1 MPSAFARAVFFL
13 SGYLPLFLIFTIQ
26 FFPDYRYWALI
37 PLAVGVIA
45 AIGLLAFMRW
55 VQTSEAR
62 PIEIQSVQRKDAEV
76 IAYIFAYVFP
86 FLGLDIEDASSALGL
101 GVFFMVLMVLNVSSN
116 MIHINPVLNL
126 LGYHL
131 YEVTLAEGDA
141 HTLITRRSRLV
152 RGTQLESVIVGDDIS
167 MEKRHGRNR

>member
-1 MPSAFARAVFFL
+1 MPSVLARAVLFL

-26 FFPDYRYWALI
+26 SFPKYRYWALA
-37 PLAVGVIA
+37 PLGIGGLA
-45 AIGLLAFMRW
+45 AMGLLTFMRW

-62 PIEIQSVQRKDAEV
+62 PIEIQSVQRKDSEV

-86 FLGLDIEDASSALGL
+86 FLGFDIQDASNALGL
-101 GVFFMVLMVLNVSSN
+101 AVFFLVLMVLNVSSN
-116 MIHINPVLNL
+116 MIHINPVLSL

-141 HTLITRRSRLV
+141 HTLITGRSRLV
-152 RGTQLESVIVGDDIS
+152 RGTRLESVLVGDGIS
-167 MEKRHGRNR
+167 MEKQYGRDR